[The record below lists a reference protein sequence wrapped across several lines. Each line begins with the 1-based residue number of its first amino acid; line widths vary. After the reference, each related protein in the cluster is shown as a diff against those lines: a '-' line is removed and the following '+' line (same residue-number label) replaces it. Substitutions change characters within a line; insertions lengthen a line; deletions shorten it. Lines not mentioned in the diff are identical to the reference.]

1 MGPRLQACVA
11 TRLRLCHGGV
21 LPQPQFMEEG
31 DWIAMTGVPLTAA
44 EGTTAEGETAT
55 DAEGGGADAPR
66 DDTHETEG
74 VARQNAGSCKV
85 PGLGGH

>member
-1 MGPRLQACVA
+1 
-11 TRLRLCHGGV
+11 
-21 LPQPQFMEEG
+21 
-31 DWIAMTGVPLTAA
+31 MTGVPLTAA